1 MREDVNREVTYIAHH
16 ASRPNLA
23 SQSDHQTWSSIT
35 SHNPMRVISGSAKG
49 RKLESVP
56 GDAVRPI
63 TDRAKEALFSI
74 LGERVQGAR
83 VLDLFGGTGSVGI
96 EALSRGA
103 EHVTF
108 VERYPPALK
117 VIGHNLQKTNLAH
130 RAYVVRGDAF
140 KYLRKQHIGPF
151 DIIYVAPP
159 QYQGLWRKALEMI
172 DARPELLTPSGEV
185 IVQINPREYEALDLR
200 HLERVDSRRYGSVQL
215 DFYMLREDEPTEG

>member
-1 MREDVNREVTYIAHH
+1 
-16 ASRPNLA
+16 
-23 SQSDHQTWSSIT
+23 
-35 SHNPMRVISGSAKG
+35 MRVISGSAKG

-74 LGERVQGAR
+74 LGERVRGAR
-83 VLDLFGGTGSVGI
+83 MLDLFGGTGSVGI

-103 EHVTF
+103 AHVTF

-117 VIGHNLQKTNLAH
+117 VIGHNLQNTRLAD

-140 KYLRKQHIGPF
+140 KYLRRQRIGPF

-159 QYQGLWRKALEMI
+159 QYKGMWLEALKMI
-172 DARPELLTPSGEV
+172 DARPDILTPEGEV
-185 IVQINPREYEALDLR
+185 IVQINPREYEEPELA
-200 HLERVDSRRYGSVQL
+200 HLHRVDSRRYGSVQL
-215 DFYMLREDEPTEG
+215 DFYRLADADETTDSEQTS

>member
-1 MREDVNREVTYIAHH
+1 
-16 ASRPNLA
+16 
-23 SQSDHQTWSSIT
+23 
-35 SHNPMRVISGSAKG
+35 MRVIAGSAKG
-49 RKLESVP
+49 RRLESVP

-74 LGERVQGAR
+74 LNEDVRDAR

-108 VERYPPALK
+108 IERYKPALK
-117 VIGHNLQKTNLAH
+117 AIGHNLQSARVAD

-140 KYLRKQHIGPF
+140 KYLKRQNIGPF

-159 QYQGLWRKALEMI
+159 QYKGLWLEALKLI
-172 DARPELLTPSGEV
+172 DARPELLTPEGQV
-185 IVQINPREYEALDLR
+185 IVQINPIEYEEPDLA
-200 HLERVDSRRYGSVQL
+200 HLARFDTRTYGSVQL
-215 DFYMLREDEPTEG
+215 DFYARNVEEPDV

>member
-1 MREDVNREVTYIAHH
+1 
-16 ASRPNLA
+16 
-23 SQSDHQTWSSIT
+23 
-35 SHNPMRVISGSAKG
+35 MRVIAGSAKG

-74 LGERVQGAR
+74 LADRVRGAR
-83 VLDLFGGTGSVGI
+83 VLDLFGGTGAVGI

-108 VERYPPALK
+108 VERFPPALK
-117 VIGHNLQKTNLAH
+117 VIGHNLQNTKLAD

-140 KYLRKQHIGPF
+140 KYLRRQHIGPF

-159 QYQGLWRKALEMI
+159 QYQGLWLKALTMI
-172 DARPELLTPSGEV
+172 DARPELLTPNGEV
-185 IVQINPREYEALDLR
+185 IVQINPREYEEPALT

-215 DFYMLREDEPTEG
+215 DFYRLARPDDAET

>member
-1 MREDVNREVTYIAHH
+1 
-16 ASRPNLA
+16 
-23 SQSDHQTWSSIT
+23 
-35 SHNPMRVISGSAKG
+35 MRVIAGKAKG

-74 LGERVQGAR
+74 LSDRVRGAR
-83 VLDLFGGTGSVGI
+83 VLDLFGGTGAVGI

-103 EHVTF
+103 ERVTF

-117 VIGHNLQKTNLAH
+117 VIGHNLQNTKLAE

-140 KYLRKQHIGPF
+140 KFLRRQNIGPF

-159 QYQGLWRKALEMI
+159 QYQGLWLKALEMI
-172 DARPELLTPSGEV
+172 DARPELLTPDGEV
-185 IVQINPREYEALDLR
+185 IVQINPREYEEPALSN
-200 HLERVDSRRYGSVQL
+200 LERVDSRRYGSVQL
-215 DFYMLREDEPTEG
+215 DFYMLRGREAADNG